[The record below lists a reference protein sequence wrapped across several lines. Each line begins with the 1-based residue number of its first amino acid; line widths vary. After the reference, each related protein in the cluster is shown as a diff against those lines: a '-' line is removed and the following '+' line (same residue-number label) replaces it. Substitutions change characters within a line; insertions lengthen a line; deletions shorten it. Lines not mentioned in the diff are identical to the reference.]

1 MDHLTHSV
9 ASRVPEESAFA
20 GVSNP
25 NCELKMADEPL
36 PPIPPQ
42 FSPGNRQV
50 ITDHYIAQSVVDEAS
65 AFKFK
70 IFNRLNANKIIFK
83 NVSFEHSVFDG
94 CYIRNCVFDSCN
106 FTGCRFVGSNLHQS
120 SFPGSRFD
128 YATFERCQIDS
139 DILTTWNPREE
150 NLKMRFARSLRMN
163 FQQIGDATAVNEAIT
178 QELDA
183 TSRHLLESWLSE
195 KEFYRKKY
203 RGLHRIRQFLA
214 WVEFWV
220 LHFVWGNGES
230 ILKLL
235 RTIVI
240 AIVAIAV
247 YDANAANS
255 SATILDYWESLKAAP
270 AIFLGTISRSFHTTA
285 AASMIVAARLIA
297 LSLLTALL
305 VKRFGRR

>member
-1 MDHLTHSV
+1 MTDDL
-9 ASRVPEESAFA
+9 
-20 GVSNP
+20 
-25 NCELKMADEPL
+25 L
-36 PPIPPQ
+36 PAIPPH
-42 FSPGNRQV
+42 FSPGNREA
-50 ITDHYIAQSVVDEAS
+50 ITDHYVPKNVLDETV

-70 IFNRLNANKIIFK
+70 VFIRLNASKIKFK

-94 CYIRNCVFDSCN
+94 CYFRSCVFDSCN
-106 FTGCRFVGSNLHQS
+106 FTGCRFIGSNLHQS

-139 DILTTWNPREE
+139 DILTAWSPREE

-163 FQQIGDATAVNEAIT
+163 FQQVGDAKAVNEAIT

-195 KEFYRKKY
+195 DEFHRKKY
-203 RGLHRIRQFLA
+203 RGLQRIRQFLA

-230 ILKLL
+230 ITKLL
-235 RTIVI
+235 RTIII
-240 AIVAIAV
+240 AMVAIAV
-247 YDANAANS
+247 YDANASNG
-255 SATILDYWESLKAAP
+255 SATILDYLGSLKDAP

>member
-1 MDHLTHSV
+1 MTDDL
-9 ASRVPEESAFA
+9 
-20 GVSNP
+20 
-25 NCELKMADEPL
+25 L
-36 PPIPPQ
+36 PVIPPE
-42 FSPGNRQV
+42 FSQGNRQV
-50 ITDHYIAQSVVDEAS
+50 ITDQYVAKDVVDEAVS
-65 AFKFK
+65 FKFK
-70 IFNRLNANKIIFK
+70 IFTRLNANRIKFK

-94 CYIRNCVFDSCN
+94 CYFRNCVFDSCN
-106 FTGCRFVGSNLHQS
+106 FTGCRFIGSNLHQS

-139 DILTTWNPREE
+139 DILTAWRPREE

-163 FQQIGDATAVNEAIT
+163 FQQVGDAKAVNEAIT

-195 KEFYRKKY
+195 EEFHRKKY
-203 RGLHRIRQFLA
+203 RGLQRIRQFFA

-230 ILKLL
+230 IAKLL
-235 RTIVI
+235 RTIIIAMVVI
-240 AIVAIAV
+240 GV
-247 YDANAANS
+247 YDANASNG

-270 AIFLGTISRSFHTTA
+270 AIFLGTLSRPSHTITA
-285 AASMIVAARLIA
+285 MSIIVATKLIA

>member
-1 MDHLTHSV
+1 MTDDLSPAIPT
-9 ASRVPEESAFA
+9 AFT
-20 GVSNP
+20 
-25 NCELKMADEPL
+25 L
-36 PPIPPQ
+36 
-42 FSPGNRQV
+42 GNRKV
-50 ITDHYIAQSVVDEAS
+50 ITDHYVPQSVADDAVS
-65 AFKFK
+65 FKFK
-70 IFNRLNANKIIFK
+70 VFIRLNANKITFK
-83 NVSFEHSVFDG
+83 NVSFEHGVFDG
-94 CYIRNCVFDSCN
+94 CYFRNCVFDSCN
-106 FTGCRFVGSNLHQS
+106 FTGCRFIGSNLHQS

-128 YATFERCQIDS
+128 YATFERCHIDS
-139 DILTTWNPREE
+139 DILTAWTPREE

-163 FQQIGDATAVNEAIT
+163 FQQVGDAKAVNEAIT

-195 KEFYRKKY
+195 EEFYRKKY
-203 RGLHRIRQFLA
+203 RGLQRIRQFMA

-230 ILKLL
+230 IAKLL
-235 RTIVI
+235 RTILI
-240 AIVAIAV
+240 AMVAIAV
-247 YDANAANS
+247 YDANATNG
-255 SATILDYWESLKAAP
+255 SATIVDYWESLKSAP